1 VAIEAARRGDF
12 AAAGQAL
19 RSSAKAV
26 AAEVDD
32 DDDMKSQARRDILNQ
47 ISLDKLSVDS
57 DGGIVE
63 LYEAM
68 KSSGLLSAYGSFGGF
83 GQSSASKA
91 ISVQKLV
98 EDAGVPLTALSPKRS
113 NILLWQLASVAVV
126 GTIIQISRRFGID
139 PGPPIVILG
148 AGFAADQLLLRGA
161 IAETF
166 YGRFTADRICRH
178 EAGHLVAG
186 YLLGLSIS
194 GYSLSARESLLARL
208 PKNVSS
214 GGTMACKSFPSSC
227 CPYPYIEAGNWFLTI
242 RLGDVL

>member
-1 VAIEAARRGDF
+1 MNLQQAAFVSTFAPVLRFGPLPARNASCNVCCAAAPPSAPRTHNVAIEAARRGDF

-98 EDAGVPLTALSPKRS
+98 EDAGVH
-113 NILLWQLASVAVV
+113 LAVA
-126 GTIIQISRRFGID
+126 
-139 PGPPIVILG
+139 
-148 AGFAADQLLLRGA
+148 
-161 IAETF
+161 
-166 YGRFTADRICRH
+166 
-178 EAGHLVAG
+178 
-186 YLLGLSIS
+186 
-194 GYSLSARESLLARL
+194 AR
-208 PKNVSS
+208 
-214 GGTMACKSFPSSC
+214 
-227 CPYPYIEAGNWFLTI
+227 
-242 RLGDVL
+242 